1 MWIINMTFKNIIIGL
16 ALIIL
21 IQGCSTTR
29 GIEVLTK
36 QVERTPLSLPLPP
49 PEVME
54 EVRIIVITPENQ
66 AEVFQR
72 LVDNRI
78 DPAIFGYSD
87 EDWEL
92 VEKNNARLR
101 YHILKLRQIILAYK
115 EYYEP
120 DAEKKA
126 EIRKEQEALV
136 VEEERFKMSDIFSG
150 TAVSDLFNRNS
161 D

>member
-1 MWIINMTFKNIIIGL
+1 MKFKSILIGF

-66 AEVFQR
+66 TEVFQR
-72 LVDNRI
+72 LIDNKI

-101 YHILKLRQIILAYK
+101 YHILKLRQVILAYK

-120 DAEKKA
+120 NAEIKA

-136 VEEERFKMSDIFSG
+136 EEEEKFKMSSLFSG
-150 TAVSDLFNRNS
+150 SAVSNLFGINDS
-161 D
+161 E

>member
-1 MWIINMTFKNIIIGL
+1 MWIINMKFKYIITVF
-16 ALIIL
+16 AFIIL

-66 AEVFQR
+66 EEVFQR

-120 DAEKKA
+120 NAEIKA

-136 VEEERFKMSDIFSG
+136 EEEERFKISDIFSG
-150 TAVSDLFNRNS
+150 SAVSDLFNIVK
-161 D
+161 